1 MTNEKCEMIYG
12 KSFETLP
19 RQVAQI
25 TGTHGLLVIVTRGE
39 ILFLAIIPLHFVC
52 ISEYAMTNSPVA
64 PSQPSD
70 RSALILV
77 VERNPMVQRLERFF
91 LEQAGYT
98 VEFTN
103 DGLTA
108 LARAQ
113 ELRPAILVTEILVPK
128 LDGLSL
134 CRRIK
139 GEPATKEML
148 VMIFSHLQAEDRA
161 FEAGADAF
169 LEKPL
174 NEELLIETLQ
184 KLLDMRK
191 RSAGENA

>member
-1 MTNEKCEMIYG
+1 MAQ
-12 KSFETLP
+12 SFP
-19 RQVAQI
+19 I
-25 TGTHGLLVIVTRGE
+25 
-39 ILFLAIIPLHFVC
+39 
-52 ISEYAMTNSPVA
+52 
-64 PSQPSD
+64 QPSAD

-91 LEQAGYT
+91 LQQAGYS
-98 VEFTN
+98 VEFTD
-103 DGLTA
+103 DGLSA
-108 LARAQ
+108 LARAR

-139 GEPATKEML
+139 TEPATKNML

-161 FEAGADAF
+161 YEAGADAF
-169 LEKPL
+169 LKKPL

-184 KLLDMRK
+184 RLLDIRK
-191 RSAGENA
+191 RSAGEDG

>member
-1 MTNEKCEMIYG
+1 
-12 KSFETLP
+12 
-19 RQVAQI
+19 
-25 TGTHGLLVIVTRGE
+25 
-39 ILFLAIIPLHFVC
+39 
-52 ISEYAMTNSPVA
+52 MTNSPVR
-64 PSQPSD
+64 PSQSQD
-70 RSALILV
+70 RAALILV

-91 LEQAGYT
+91 LEQAGYS

-103 DGLTA
+103 DGLSA

-134 CRRIK
+134 CRTIK
-139 GEPATKEML
+139 SDPATKEML

-191 RSAGENA
+191 RSAGEDG

>member
-1 MTNEKCEMIYG
+1 
-12 KSFETLP
+12 
-19 RQVAQI
+19 
-25 TGTHGLLVIVTRGE
+25 
-39 ILFLAIIPLHFVC
+39 
-52 ISEYAMTNSPVA
+52 MTNSPVN
-64 PSQPSD
+64 PSQFQD

-91 LEQAGYT
+91 LEQAGYS

-113 ELRPAILVTEILVPK
+113 ELRPSILVTEILVPK

-139 GEPATKEML
+139 TDPATKDML

-161 FEAGADAF
+161 YEAGADAF

-174 NEELLIETLQ
+174 NEELLIDTLQ
-184 KLLDMRK
+184 RLLDMGK
-191 RSAGENA
+191 RAAGEDA

>member
-1 MTNEKCEMIYG
+1 MTN
-12 KSFETLP
+12 F
-19 RQVAQI
+19 
-25 TGTHGLLVIVTRGE
+25 
-39 ILFLAIIPLHFVC
+39 
-52 ISEYAMTNSPVA
+52 PVV
-64 PSQPSD
+64 PHQSKD
-70 RSALILV
+70 RAALILV

-91 LEQAGYT
+91 LEQAGYS
-98 VEFTN
+98 VELTN

-134 CRRIK
+134 CRTIK
-139 GEPATKEML
+139 SDPATKEML
-148 VMIFSHLQAEDRA
+148 IMIFSHLQAEDRA
-161 FEAGADAF
+161 YEAGADAF

-184 KLLDMRK
+184 RLLDIRK
-191 RSAGENA
+191 RSAGEDA

>member
-1 MTNEKCEMIYG
+1 
-12 KSFETLP
+12 
-19 RQVAQI
+19 
-25 TGTHGLLVIVTRGE
+25 
-39 ILFLAIIPLHFVC
+39 
-52 ISEYAMTNSPVA
+52 MTNSLVA
-64 PSQPSD
+64 PYQSQD
-70 RSALILV
+70 RAALILV

-91 LEQAGYT
+91 LEQAGYS

-139 GEPATKEML
+139 SDPATKEML

-161 FEAGADAF
+161 YEAGADAF

-174 NEELLIETLQ
+174 NEKLLIETLQ
-184 KLLDMRK
+184 RLLDIRK
-191 RSAGENA
+191 RSAGEEA